1 MATNVILPALGMA
14 QETGLIVRWLKAE
27 GEAVKKGEPL
37 LEVETDKATVEI
49 EAAADGIL
57 SGIAAA
63 AGDEVPVGQVIA
75 QILAPGEASP
85 RSTIAQPGIPA
96 PIGNENGTAAA
107 PARTAQEGVATSSG
121 RDNGA
126 PIVAATPLA
135 SRIAAEHHLDLRLI
149 TPSGRRI
156 QKADVLTYI
165 GDREKT
171 VAATV
176 SVSPRLP
183 AASPKARRL
192 AREQQKELATI
203 HGSGPGGAVLS
214 VDVLNAPQVEE
225 PTAVSVAT
233 SAPLPVEVGEEP
245 TVTGVEGMGGTGG
258 TGGGQELAVSHSWRV
273 MAERITQ
280 SWTSAPHFYLVREV
294 RANRLM
300 AWRELAQKR
309 SIEKVT
315 YSDLLVKAVATAL
328 RLHPRLNA
336 TWNADRLTLNEQIN
350 IGLAVATGMDGS
362 GQGSRAGLV
371 VPVISHADGLGVS
384 EIARRRRELVARAQ
398 EGRLRPQDL
407 SGGTFTISNLGMY
420 GVDAFNA
427 VINPPQVAILA
438 VGRIAER
445 VIPLDG
451 QPSVQPMML
460 LTLSC
465 DHRAV
470 DGARGAQFLATLAE
484 MLEEPLA
491 LLG

>member
-49 EAAADGIL
+49 EAAVDGIL

-85 RSTIAQPGIPA
+85 KSTIAQPGIPA
-96 PIGNENGTAAA
+96 PMGNENGATAASAA
-107 PARTAQEGVATSSG
+107 PAQSTQEGVIPSSG

-126 PIVAATPLA
+126 PTVAATPLA
-135 SRIAAEHHLDLRLI
+135 SRIAAEHHLDLRMI
-149 TPSGRRI
+149 KPSGRRI

-203 HGSGPGGAVLS
+203 RGSGPGGAVLS

-225 PTAVSVAT
+225 SAAMSVAT
-233 SAPLPVEVGEEP
+233 SASLPVEAGEEA
-245 TVTGVEGMGGTGG
+245 TVTG

-328 RLHPRLNA
+328 RQHPRLNA